1 MITREDKALVR
12 WCIDRILAQGAQA
25 ARVTLNRSVES
36 LVATLDG
43 EVDKVTRCEDSSLT
57 LDIFIEERFG
67 SFSTNRT
74 EREPLE
80 RFIRKAVD
88 MARAMERDPLRKL
101 PAAERK
107 AADAL
112 TGLEAGLYDA
122 AQEAVTPAERVE
134 KALKAA
140 VRGKEAMPEGMVL
153 LSEEGEY
160 SDSLNDTLVM
170 DSEGLEGCHTETSF
184 DYGVEITVSDGQGRK
199 YSGYA
204 WDSSSRAEG
213 LDAEACG
220 RRALERACERRDSAA
235 LPGGK
240 YTMVVDSE
248 VAGKLVSPLLTA
260 LSGYSIQ
267 QGNSFLDGSLGQ
279 KMFAEGMT
287 LVDVPRQNG
296 LQGAKYFDSEG
307 VATRNAP
314 IIENGVV
321 KEYFL
326 NTYMAGKMEMAPTIE
341 SSTKVKMMPWPQ
353 SGPEQA
359 RDRASLLRRCRSGIL
374 VTDFNGGNCN
384 PATGDFSYGIEG
396 FLFEDGEIVRPVDG
410 MLITGDMKTL
420 WQHFFAAADDARP
433 CLSKLIPTLAFSS
446 VDFSGE

>member
-1 MITREDKALVR
+1 MISIEDKALLR
-12 WCIDRILAQGAQA
+12 WCIEKILSQGADA
-25 ARVTLNRSVES
+25 ARVTLNRSVEE

-43 EVDKVTRCEDSSLT
+43 EVDKVTRCEDSSLS
-57 LDIFIEERFG
+57 LEVFVEGKFG

-74 EREPLE
+74 QRESLE
-80 RFIRKAVD
+80 RFIRKAVA
-88 MARAMERDPLRKL
+88 MARTMEPDPLRHL
-101 PAAERK
+101 PERGRK

-112 TGLEAGLYDA
+112 TGLEAGLYDT
-122 AQEAVTPAERVE
+122 AQEDVTPAQRVE
-134 KALKAA
+134 NALKAA
-140 VRGKEAMPEGMVL
+140 AWGRYGAAEGMTV

-160 SDSLNDTLVM
+160 SDSCNDNLVM
-170 DSEGLEGCHTETSF
+170 DSEGLECCHTETSF
-184 DYGVEITVSDGQGRK
+184 DYGVEITVADAGGRK

-204 WDSSSRAEG
+204 WDSSSRRDG
-213 LDAEACG
+213 LDAAACG
-220 RRALERACERRDSAA
+220 RRALERACARKDSAA

-248 VAGKLVSPLLTA
+248 VAGKLVTPLLSA
-260 LSGYSIQ
+260 LSGYSLQ

-279 KMFAEGMT
+279 QVFAEGMT
-287 LVDVPRQNG
+287 LVDLPREKG

-307 VATRNAP
+307 VATRNLP
-314 IIENGVV
+314 IIENGKV
-321 KEYFL
+321 KLYFL
-326 NTYMAGKMEMAPTIE
+326 NTYMAGKMGMEPTIE
-341 SSTKVKMMPWPQ
+341 GATKVKMMPWPQ

-359 RDRASLLRRCRSGIL
+359 RDRAALLRRCRSGIL

-396 FLFEDGEIVRPVDG
+396 FLFEDGELVRPVDG
-410 MLITGDMKTL
+410 MLITGNMKTL
-420 WQHFFAAADDARP
+420 WQHFFAAADDARR

>member
-1 MITREDKALVR
+1 MITAEDKALLR
-12 WCIDRILAQGAQA
+12 WCIEEILAQGADA
-25 ARVTLNRSVES
+25 ARVTLNRSVEE

-43 EVDKVTRCEDSSLT
+43 EVDKVTRCEDSSLS
-57 LDIFIEERFG
+57 LEIFIAERFG

-74 EREPLE
+74 QREPLE
-80 RFIRKAVD
+80 RFIRKAVE
-88 MARAMERDPLRKL
+88 MARTMESDPLRRL
-101 PAAERK
+101 PEAERK
-107 AADAL
+107 ATDAL
-112 TGLEAGLYDA
+112 SGLEAGLYDA
-122 AQEAVTPAERVE
+122 RQESVTPAQRVE
-134 KALKAA
+134 KALGAS
-140 VRGKEAMPEGMVL
+140 VRGKAALPEGMVL

-160 SDSLNDTLVM
+160 SDSLNDNLVM
-170 DSEGLEGCHTETSF
+170 DSEGLVCCHTETSF
-184 DYGVEITVSDGQGRK
+184 DYGVEITVADTEGRK

-204 WDSSSRAEG
+204 WDSSSRADA
-213 LDAEACG
+213 LDAPACG
-220 RRALERACERRDSAA
+220 RRALERACAREGSAA
-235 LPGGK
+235 LAGGK

-248 VAGKLVSPLLTA
+248 VAGKLVSPLLAA
-260 LSGYSIQ
+260 LSGYSLQ

-279 KMFAEGMT
+279 QLFAEGMT
-287 LVDVPRQNG
+287 LVDLPRQQG

-307 VATRNAP
+307 VATRDVP

-321 KEYFL
+321 KQYFL
-326 NTYMAGKMEMAPTIE
+326 NTYMAGKMGMAPTIE

-359 RDRASLLRRCRSGIL
+359 RDRAALLRRCRSGIL

-396 FLFEDGEIVRPVDG
+396 FLFEDGAIVRPVDG
-410 MLITGDMKTL
+410 MLITGNMKAL

>member
-1 MITREDKALVR
+1 MITAEDKALLR
-12 WCIDRILAQGAQA
+12 WCIDTILAQGAEA
-25 ARVTLNRSVES
+25 ARVTLNRSVEE

-43 EVDKVTRCEDSSLT
+43 EVDKVTRCEDSSLS
-57 LDIFIEERFG
+57 LEIFIAQRFG

-80 RFIRKAVD
+80 RFIRKAVE
-88 MARAMERDPLRKL
+88 MAKTMEPDPLRKL
-101 PAAERK
+101 PEAGRK
-107 AADAL
+107 AGDAT

-122 AQEAVTPAERVE
+122 RQEKVLPAQRVE
-134 KALKAA
+134 KALEAS
-140 VRGKEAMPEGMVL
+140 VRGKAELPEGMLL

-160 SDSLNDTLVM
+160 SDSLNDNLVM
-170 DSEGLEGCHTETSF
+170 DSEGLVCCHTETSF
-184 DYGVEITVSDGQGRK
+184 DYGVEITVADAEGRK

-204 WDSSSRAEG
+204 WDSSSRADA
-213 LDAEACG
+213 LDAPACG
-220 RRALERACERRDSAA
+220 RRALERACARRDSAA

-248 VAGKLVSPLLTA
+248 VAGKLVSPLLAA
-260 LSGYSIQ
+260 LSGYSLQ

-279 KMFAEGMT
+279 KLFAEGMT
-287 LVDVPRQNG
+287 LVDLPREQG

-321 KEYFL
+321 KQYFL
-326 NTYMAGKMEMAPTIE
+326 NTYMAGKMAMAPTVE

-359 RDRASLLRRCRSGIL
+359 RDRAALLRRCRSGIL

-396 FLFEDGEIVRPVDG
+396 FLFEDGVTVRPVDG
-410 MLITGDMKTL
+410 MLITGNMKTL
-420 WQHFFAAADDARP
+420 WQQFFAAADDARL
-433 CLSKLIPTLAFSS
+433 CLSKLIPTLAFNS

>member
-1 MITREDKALVR
+1 MITTTDKALVR
-12 WCIDRILAQGAQA
+12 WCIDTILAQGADA
-25 ARVTLNRSVES
+25 ARVTLNRSVEE

-43 EVDKVTRCEDSSLT
+43 EVDKVTRCEDSSLS
-57 LDIFIEERFG
+57 LEIFIDRRFG

-88 MARAMERDPLRKL
+88 MARTMEPDPLRKL
-101 PAAERK
+101 PEASRK
-107 AADAL
+107 ASDAK

-122 AQEAVTPAERVE
+122 AQESVSSAERVK
-134 KALKAA
+134 KALDAC
-140 VRGKEAMPEGMVL
+140 VRGKAALPEGMVL

-160 SDSLNDTLVM
+160 SDSLNDNLVM
-170 DSEGLEGCHTETSF
+170 DSEGLECCHTETSF
-184 DYGVEITVSDGQGRK
+184 DYGVEITVADAGGRK

-204 WDSSSRAEG
+204 WDSSSRADG
-213 LDAEACG
+213 LDAPACG
-220 RRALERACERRDSAA
+220 RRALERACARKDSAA
-235 LPGGK
+235 LAGGK

-248 VAGKLVSPLLTA
+248 VAGKLVSPLLAA
-260 LSGYSIQ
+260 LSGYSLQ

-279 KMFAEGMT
+279 KCFAEGMT
-287 LVDVPRQNG
+287 LVDLPREHG
-296 LQGAKYFDSEG
+296 LQGAKYYDSEG
-307 VATRNAP
+307 VATRSVP

-321 KEYFL
+321 RQYFL
-326 NTYMAGKMEMAPTIE
+326 NTYMAGKMEMDPTLE
-341 SSTKVKMMPWPQ
+341 SATKVKMMPWPQ

-359 RDRASLLRRCRSGIL
+359 RDRAALLRRCRSGIL

-396 FLFEDGEIVRPVDG
+396 FLFEDGEPVRPVDG
-410 MLITGDMKTL
+410 MLITGNMKTL
-420 WQHFFAAADDARP
+420 WQQFFAAADDARL
-433 CLSKLIPTLAFSS
+433 CLSKLIPTLAFYS